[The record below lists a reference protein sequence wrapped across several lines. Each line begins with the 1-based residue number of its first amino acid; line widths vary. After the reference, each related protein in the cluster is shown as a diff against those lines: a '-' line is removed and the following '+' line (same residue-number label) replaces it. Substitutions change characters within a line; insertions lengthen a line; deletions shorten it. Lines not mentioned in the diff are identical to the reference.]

1 MPAPANNQT
10 SQDIKSEYLKKLKS
24 HLGGSAEVEAL
35 RSGSTEVEAPSL
47 KFHLGGSAEVEA
59 LKSSGSTEVEAPITE
74 KVIITSQNQ
83 PKNSKYHLGGS
94 CCAGTS
100 KQSKNLWV
108 LKSEEPN
115 LKKTCVTRPYN
126 PATTLP

>member
-10 SQDIKSEYLKKLKS
+10 SQDIKSEYLKK
-24 HLGGSAEVEAL
+24 
-35 RSGSTEVEAPSL
+35 L

-83 PKNSKYHLGGS
+83 SYPITHPSYFLS
-94 CCAGTS
+94 FS
-100 KQSKNLWV
+100 
-108 LKSEEPN
+108 P
-115 LKKTCVTRPYN
+115 
-126 PATTLP
+126 LPC